1 MDRKISYFC
10 QMISKAPPFIDIHT
24 HQSGDGYPTYGI
36 HPWRLQPNLSL
47 LETFLK
53 EDKIV
58 AIGETGLDRLHKDT
72 FDLQLEFFEQHIL
85 LSEQYHKPLII
96 HNVKATA
103 DLLRLYKK
111 HQPKQSWIIHGFNG
125 NTTEVQQLT
134 SNGIFL
140 SVGESIFYPN
150 RKITTSIQ
158 SIPLDYLF
166 LETDTSPKTIQQI
179 YEKASELLNLPIGTL
194 KEKIFANFA
203 RLNLNLWKTGNNAPG
218 CSSATMALICLDE
231 AMCS

>member
-24 HQSGDGYPTYGI
+24 HQSSDGYPTYGI
-36 HPWRLQPNLSL
+36 HPWRLQSHLSL
-47 LETFLK
+47 LETLLK

-72 FDLQLEFFEQHIL
+72 FALQLNFFEQHIL
-85 LSEQYHKPLII
+85 LSEQYQKPLII

-103 DLLRLYKK
+103 DILRLYKK

-125 NTTEVQQLT
+125 NTTEVRQLT

-150 RKITTSIQ
+150 RKITTSIL
-158 SIPLDYLF
+158 SIPLEYLF
-166 LETDTSPKTIQQI
+166 LETDTSEKTIQQI
-179 YEKASELLNLPIGTL
+179 YGKTSELLNLPIDTL
-194 KEKIFANFA
+194 KEIVFANFE
-203 RLNLNLWKTGNNAPG
+203 RLNLNLLKTGNNDPD
-218 CSSATMALICLDE
+218 CLSE
-231 AMCS
+231 TIAIVSPSL

>member
-1 MDRKISYFC
+1 
-10 QMISKAPPFIDIHT
+10 MISKAPPFIDIHT

-72 FDLQLEFFEQHIL
+72 FDLQLKFFEQHIL

-179 YEKASELLNLPIGTL
+179 YEKASELLNLPVGTL

-218 CSSATMALICLDE
+218 CSSATIAIVSPSL
-231 AMCS
+231 

>member
-1 MDRKISYFC
+1 
-10 QMISKAPPFIDIHT
+10 MISKVPPFIDIHT

-36 HPWRLQPNLSL
+36 HPWRLQSNLSL
-47 LETFLK
+47 LETLLK

-72 FDLQLEFFEQHIL
+72 FALQLNFFEQHIL
-85 LSEQYHKPLII
+85 LSEQYQKPLII

-103 DLLRLYKK
+103 DILRLYKK

-125 NTTEVQQLT
+125 NTTEVRQLT

-150 RKITTSIQ
+150 RKITTSIL
-158 SIPLDYLF
+158 SIPLEYLF
-166 LETDTSPKTIQQI
+166 LETDTSEKTIQQI
-179 YEKASELLNLPIGTL
+179 YGKTSELLNLPIDTL
-194 KEKIFANFA
+194 KEIVFANFE
-203 RLNLNLWKTGNNAPG
+203 RLNLNLLKTGNND
-218 CSSATMALICLDE
+218 LDCLSE
-231 AMCS
+231 TIAIVSPSL